1 MVISRRRRVRV
12 ILALILCLLFQQAAI
27 AAYACTMPIIPPD
40 PVVMAEDCEEMGKSI
55 AQEATALCA
64 KHCAPDVA
72 VAADHVVV
80 SVPML
85 ALPPVGYST
94 ALATPVSHVALV
106 ATVPVERSD
115 PPVRLRYC
123 SLLI

>member
-1 MVISRRRRVRV
+1 MLFRIRHRVRIAIAV
-12 ILALILCLLFQQAAI
+12 VLCLLFQQVAM
-27 AAYACTMPIIPPD
+27 AAYACTLPSLPPD
-40 PVVMAEDCEEMGKSI
+40 PVEMADDCSQMGMEVV
-55 AQEATALCA
+55 QEAPVLCA

-85 ALPPVGYST
+85 ALPPVEYAT
-94 ALATPVSHVALV
+94 VLATSVSHVALV
-106 ATVPVERSD
+106 ASVPVDRSD
-115 PPVRLRYC
+115 PPARLRYC